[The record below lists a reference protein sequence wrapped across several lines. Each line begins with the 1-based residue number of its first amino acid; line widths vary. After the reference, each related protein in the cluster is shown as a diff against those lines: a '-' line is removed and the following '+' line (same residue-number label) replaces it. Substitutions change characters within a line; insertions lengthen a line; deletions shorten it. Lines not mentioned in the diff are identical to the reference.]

1 MLKELSN
8 LTDLLL
14 GLIMWPLAA
23 AVIYY
28 YPDIFSLFATT
39 VSSFI
44 TNASPFYIAG
54 AIFFLF
60 FRFNLIPFI
69 KFPSHWTK
77 EKN

>member
-28 YPDIFSLFATT
+28 YPDIFSLFATI

-54 AIFFLF
+54 AIFSYF
-60 FRFNLIPFI
+60 FGLILYPSLNFN
-69 KFPSHWTK
+69 
-77 EKN
+77 